1 MINKNDRIFIAG
13 HNGLVGSAI
22 YKKFKENGYKNLVTV
37 TRKSLD
43 LRDKKKVEL
52 FFKKKKIK
60 SVILAAAKVGGIHAN
75 SSFKSE
81 FIYENLEIQNNIIH
95 TSFLNKV
102 KNLIFLGSSCIYPK
116 YCKQPISEKYLLD
129 GQLEPTNQFYAIA
142 KIAGIK
148 LCQSLNEQYNVNYKS
163 LMPCNIYG
171 PNDNYNLKT
180 SHFFP
185 ALIKKIYYAKINK
198 KKSIEIWGTGK
209 PKRELLFVD
218 DLADAVYYFLNK
230 KTNQTLIN
238 IGNGKDRSI
247 EEYARFI
254 MKELDY
260 NCKIKFNKKMPDG
273 TPRKILDVSLAK
285 KLGWKSKISLKKG
298 FELTFSSFLNSI
310 K

>member
-218 DLADAVYYFLNK
+218 DLADAVYYFLDK

>member
-43 LRDKKKVEL
+43 LRDKKVEL

-218 DLADAVYYFLNK
+218 DLADAVYYFLDK

>member
-142 KIAGIK
+142 K
-148 LCQSLNEQYNVNYKS
+148 
-163 LMPCNIYG
+163 
-171 PNDNYNLKT
+171 
-180 SHFFP
+180 
-185 ALIKKIYYAKINK
+185 
-198 KKSIEIWGTGK
+198 
-209 PKRELLFVD
+209 
-218 DLADAVYYFLNK
+218 
-230 KTNQTLIN
+230 
-238 IGNGKDRSI
+238 
-247 EEYARFI
+247 
-254 MKELDY
+254 
-260 NCKIKFNKKMPDG
+260 
-273 TPRKILDVSLAK
+273 
-285 KLGWKSKISLKKG
+285 
-298 FELTFSSFLNSI
+298 
-310 K
+310 

>member
-218 DLADAVYYFLNK
+218 DLADAVYYFLDK

-260 NCKIKFNKKMPDG
+260 NCKIKFYKIMPVV
-273 TPRKILDVSLAK
+273 TPRIILDVSLAK
-285 KLGWKSKISLKKG
+285 NLGWKSKISLKKV
-298 FELTFSSFLNSI
+298 LNLHFLVF
-310 K
+310 